1 MLEPIRF
8 ALTMYRLTLLF
19 GITTACKYFLC
30 VTDVEYLLCETF
42 KPKTLKGV
50 GFP

>member
-30 VTDVEYLLCETF
+30 DTDVENLWIMLNTFFVKLLS
-42 KPKTLKGV
+42 PQH
-50 GFP
+50 